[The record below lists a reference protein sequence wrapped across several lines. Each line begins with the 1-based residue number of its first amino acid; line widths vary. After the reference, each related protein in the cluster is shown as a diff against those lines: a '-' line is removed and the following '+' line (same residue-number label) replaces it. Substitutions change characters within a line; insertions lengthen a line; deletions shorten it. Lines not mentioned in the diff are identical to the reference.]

1 MAEVNLTLGDPI
13 EVKVTPAE
21 GATNVTVASAP
32 QNVVQVQAAI
42 ATNGLQGADGAGVP
56 TSPPGAKGQALVKS
70 SPVANATEWAYI
82 DKLHATVKN
91 TTGSTISAGSLVYAA
106 GVDGSDILVAL
117 ADASDSS
124 KMPAIGFVFSDIAH
138 NGTGDVVVAGSR
150 TQDIQSV
157 TGADEGKNMYVS
169 SSTPGAVTVTKPSGS
184 TNFVQSV
191 GVVLRADGT
200 TIKEFKVSC
209 VDATND
215 IPNLDSGHFFLGGAA
230 NTTSPY
236 ELPTS
241 SPTNGQLLK
250 ADANGNLV
258 FVNANDVTKNI
269 GTVNLTTTETTRNL
283 DIIEN
288 GHLNIRDAQDA
299 TILYID
305 EATKRVGINTT
316 TLDKPAALFVNGDVL
331 FKDGSTI
338 GVEGAQSFTIGKI
351 GSAAGVAT
359 VNVTGDLTVSGNCT
373 VNTNLKFGSGGNQ
386 LLAHD
391 GSVFQFGK
399 NGSNPANYKFN
410 SDVGTVTF
418 DNTTDVELKNAG
430 GLKLFDGSN
439 SIAVKSPS
447 LSGSYTLTLPNS
459 SGTDGHVLKTDG
471 SGNTSWVDVTAVS
484 DAILDSDF
492 SGSSGLMK
500 KASAGNYEIATANTD
515 YQLPP
520 SEGAFANGD
529 KTKLDYITVGSA
541 INLGQAILT
550 TTSDVSSAS
559 FVDTDDTFGSPTNNL
574 VPSQL
579 AVKTY
584 VDSQTKAA
592 VFVDQSGS
600 PQYHSSVTEAEMKAL
615 LNLEPLDLQ
624 ADVIGTVL
632 STGIGQ
638 IGFTTNANGGI
649 LSYVGPSDADIRS
662 KISSTQNSASGNGA
676 LSYSQSTGVISY
688 TPPDLSSYLTS
699 APPVTLTNT
708 NYLSLNGQALT
719 GGTVPIGS
727 GGTGATTVDAAK
739 AAFSLE
745 DSDIRAKFSAGTG
758 ISYDSSTGVIA
769 TTASSVDELND
780 LSDVTVGSESANDYL
795 VHNGSGAFVNQALD
809 ISHDTDPDLGGDLDV
824 GDHSIVT
831 SSGNKNITL
840 DPHGTGN
847 VVLGNF
853 VFDVDQTVGAG
864 QDNYVLTY
872 DHASGSGSKISLEPA
887 STASGT
893 VDTSGTPADDQIA
906 IFTDAD
912 TIEGQATLTF
922 ASNTLTIKATSSQAG
937 YGGRLLFGVDNTD
950 QYNGD
955 LVNFGSGP
963 NGANGDIEK
972 GKLYYLDSSQQWE
985 LADAN
990 AVATASGMLGIA
1002 VVDDSPVFLV
1012 RGFARH
1018 GSWAA
1023 LGTGSPLYI
1032 SAGATAGEI
1041 ANSAPSGQGDVVR
1054 VIGYS
1059 TNSGSREIFFNP
1071 SNDWIELA

>member
-56 TSPPGAKGQALVKS
+56 TSPPGATGQALVKS

-82 DKLHATVKN
+82 EKLHATVKN
-91 TTGSTISAGSLVYAA
+91 TTGSTISAGSVVYAA

-124 KMPAIGFVFSDIAH
+124 KMPAIGFVYSDIAH
-138 NGTGDVVVAGSR
+138 NGTGDIVVAGSR
-150 TQDIQSV
+150 TQDIQGV

-169 SSTPGAVTVTKPSGS
+169 SSTPGAVTVTKPAGS

-209 VDATND
+209 VDSTND

-236 ELPTS
+236 ELPIS

-250 ADANGNLV
+250 ANADGNLV

-269 GTVNLTTTETTRNL
+269 GSVNLTTTETTRNL
-283 DIIEN
+283 DIIED

-316 TLDKPAALFVNGDVL
+316 TLDKPAALFINGDLL
-331 FKDGSTI
+331 FKDSSTI
-338 GVEGAQSFTIGKI
+338 GVEGGQSFTIGKI

-359 VNVTGDLTVSGNCT
+359 VNVTGDLSVSGNCT
-373 VNTNLKFGSGGNQ
+373 IDTNLKFGTGGNQ
-386 LLAHD
+386 LHANTNNT
-391 GSVFQFGK
+391 FEFGK
-399 NGSNPANYKFN
+399 NGNGSANYKFN

-430 GLKLFDGSN
+430 GLKLFNGSN

-459 SGTDGHVLKTDG
+459 SGTDGYVLKTDG
-471 SGNTSWVDVTAVS
+471 SGTTSWVDVTAVS
-484 DAILDSDF
+484 DAILDTDF
-492 SGSSGLMK
+492 SGASGLMK
-500 KASAGNYEIATANTD
+500 KVSAGTYAIAEADTD
-515 YQLPP
+515 YQSVL
-520 SEGAFANGD
+520 SEGAFVDGD
-529 KTKLDYITVGSA
+529 KTKITRITVSSNV
-541 INLGQAILT
+541 NLDNAVFT

-624 ADVIGTVL
+624 ADVIGTVVSAGL
-632 STGIGQ
+632 GQ
-638 IGFTTNANGGI
+638 IGFTTNANGGV
-649 LSYVGPSDADIRS
+649 LSYTGPSDADIRS

-699 APPVTLTNT
+699 APPVTLANT
-708 NYLSLNGQALT
+708 NYLSLNGQELT

-727 GGTGATTVDAAK
+727 GGTGATSAAGAR
-739 AAFSLE
+739 AALDLE
-745 DSDIRAKFSAGTG
+745 DSDIRGKFSAGTG
-758 ISYDSSTGVIA
+758 ITISGGGEIASTVSDTNTQNTTTLSFQDSGDDIVLRNTTGGA
-769 TTASSVDELND
+769 
-780 LSDVTVGSESANDYL
+780 
-795 VHNGSGAFVNQALD
+795 GSGNQD
-809 ISHDTDPDLGGDLDV
+809 ININAGS
-824 GDHSIVT
+824 
-831 SSGNKNITL
+831 NITL
-840 DPHGTGN
+840 THTDSNNITIAATTNVTGLSAVVEDTTPSLGGNLNVNGNSLISPTNGDILVNPNGTGKFRVEHDSEVAIRSTKDAGVELFHNNTKKFETLSTGIN
-847 VVLGNF
+847 VSGTADISGYVNPTGSNSG
-853 VFDVDQTVGAG
+853 VRINAG
-864 QDNYVLTY
+864 QTLGAAGLHSGAEILDSFFASASLTAGKLY
-872 DHASGSGSKISLEPA
+872 YAGSSAWALADKDAE
-887 STASGT
+887 STASG
-893 VDTSGTPADDQIA
+893 
-906 IFTDAD
+906 
-912 TIEGQATLTF
+912 L
-922 ASNTLTIKATSSQAG
+922 
-937 YGGRLLFGVDNTD
+937 
-950 QYNGD
+950 
-955 LVNFGSGP
+955 
-963 NGANGDIEK
+963 
-972 GKLYYLDSSQQWE
+972 
-985 LADAN
+985 
-990 AVATASGMLGIA
+990 LGIA
-1002 VVDDSPVFLV
+1002 TDSANANEMVVK
-1012 RGFARH
+1012 G
-1018 GSWAA
+1018 
-1023 LGTGSPLYI
+1023 
-1032 SAGATAGEI
+1032 
-1041 ANSAPSGQGDVVR
+1041 VVR
-1054 VIGYS
+1054 VATLSGSSPAKGDIVYVGDDGNPTTDAPSSDGDIVRIIGYVV
-1059 TNSGSREIFFNP
+1059 TAGQSRTIYFNP
-1071 SNDWIELA
+1071 SPDFIEIA

>member
-157 TGADEGKNMYVS
+157 TGADEGKIMYVS

-258 FVNANDVTKNI
+258 FVDASNVTKNI

-305 EATKRVGINTT
+305 EANKRVGINTT
-316 TLDKPAALFVNGDVL
+316 TVDKPAALFVNGDVL
-331 FKDGSTI
+331 FKNSSTI
-338 GVEGAQSFTIGKI
+338 GVEGGQSFTIGKI

-359 VNVTGDLTVSGNCT
+359 VNVTGDLSVSGNST
-373 VNTNLKFGSGGNQ
+373 IDTNLKFGTGGNQ
-386 LLAHD
+386 LHANTNNT
-391 GSVFQFGK
+391 FEFGK
-399 NGSNPANYKFN
+399 NGSGSANYKFN

-418 DNTTDVELKNAG
+418 ENTTDVELKNAG
-430 GLKLFDGSN
+430 GLKLFNGSN

-471 SGNTSWVDVTAVS
+471 SGTTSWVDVTAVS

-500 KASAGNYEIATANTD
+500 KASAGTYEIATANTD

-541 INLGQAILT
+541 INLGQAVLT

-584 VDSQTKAA
+584 VDSHVKTAI
-592 VFVDQSGS
+592 
-600 PQYHSSVTEAEMKAL
+600 Y
-615 LNLEPLDLQ
+615 
-624 ADVIGTVL
+624 
-632 STGIGQ
+632 
-638 IGFTTNANGGI
+638 
-649 LSYVGPSDADIRS
+649 SDASDNPQLASGVTAGEVRALIDLEDSDIRT
-662 KISSTQNSASGNGA
+662 KISHVQNSASGNGT
-676 LSYSQSTGVISY
+676 LSYNQSSGVISY

-699 APPVTLTNT
+699 APPVTLANT
-708 NYLSLNGQALT
+708 NYLSLNGQELT

-727 GGTGATTVDAAK
+727 GGTGATSVAAAK
-739 AAFSLE
+739 VNLSLE

-758 ISYDSSTGVIA
+758 ISYNSSTGVIA

-780 LSDVTVGSESANDYL
+780 LSDVSVSSESQNQYL
-795 VHNGSGAFVNQALD
+795 VRNTDNNAFVNRELD
-809 ISHDTDPDLGGDLDV
+809 ISHDPTPVLGGHLDV
-824 GDHSIVT
+824 GANEIRSTT
-831 SSGNKNITL
+831 SNGNIIIQPN
-840 DPHGTGN
+840 GTGN
-847 VVLGNF
+847 VKLGTLE
-853 VFDVDQTVGAG
+853 FDADQSIGAG
-864 QDNYVLTY
+864 QDNHVLTY
-872 DHASGSGSKISLEPA
+872 DNSSGLISLEAA
-887 STASGT
+887 SSASGT
-893 VDTSGTPADDQIA
+893 VDTTGTPSQNQISY
-906 IFTDAD
+906 FSDAD
-912 TIEGQATLTF
+912 TIQGSNILTF
-922 ASNTLTIKATSSQAG
+922 DGNELTLKG
-937 YGGRLLFGVDNTD
+937 KRLYPNPTTGDTFFGDI
-950 QYNGD
+950 
-955 LVNFGSGP
+955 VNFGSGP
-963 NGANGDIEK
+963 NGVNGDIEQ
-972 GKLYYLDSSQQWE
+972 GKLYYLDTSLQWE
-985 LADAN
+985 EADAN
-990 AVATASGMLGIA
+990 AVASAKGMLGIA
-1002 VVDDSPVFLV
+1002 IDNDTPKFLI
-1012 RGFARH
+1012 RGIARH
-1018 GSWAA
+1018 SSWTNLGNGSV
-1023 LGTGSPLYI
+1023 LYI
-1032 SAGATAGEI
+1032 SAGVTTGEI
-1041 ANSAPSGQGDVVR
+1041 ANSAPQGQGDVVR
-1054 VIGYS
+1054 VIGYC
-1059 TNSGSREIFFNP
+1059 TNSGAREIFFNP

>member
-21 GATNVTVASAP
+21 GATNVTVASAS

-56 TSPPGAKGQALVKS
+56 TSPPGATGQALVKS

-91 TTGSTISAGSLVYAA
+91 TTGVTISAGSVVYAA
-106 GVDGSDILVAL
+106 GVDGSNILVAL

-124 KMPAIGFVFSDIAH
+124 KMPAIGFVYSDIAH
-138 NGTGDVVVAGSR
+138 NGTGGVVVAGSR
-150 TQDIQSV
+150 TQDIQNI
-157 TGADEGKNMYVS
+157 TGADEGKKMYVS
-169 SSTPGAVTVTKPSGS
+169 SSQPGRVTVTKPAGS
-184 TNFVQSV
+184 TNLVQSV

-258 FVNANDVTKNI
+258 FVDANQVTKNI

-299 TILYID
+299 TIFYID
-305 EATKRVGINTT
+305 EANKRVGINTT

-338 GVEGAQSFTIGKI
+338 GVEGSQSFTIGKI

-418 DNTTDVELKNAG
+418 ENTTDVELKNTG
-430 GLKLFDGSN
+430 GLKLFNGSN

-492 SGSSGLMK
+492 SGASGLMK
-500 KASAGNYEIATANTD
+500 KTGAGAYAIATANTD
-515 YQLPP
+515 YQVPP

-529 KTKLDYITVGSA
+529 KTKIDRITVGSN
-541 INLGQAILT
+541 INLDNAVLT

-559 FVDTDDTFGSPTNNL
+559 FVDTDVLFGSPTNNL

-624 ADVIGTVL
+624 ADVIGTVV
-632 STGIGQ
+632 STGLGQ

-699 APPVTLTNT
+699 APPVTLANT
-708 NYLSLNGQALT
+708 DYLSLNGQELT

-727 GGTGATTVDAAK
+727 GGTGATTAAGAR
-739 AAFSLE
+739 AAFDLE
-745 DSDIRAKFSAGTG
+745 DSDIRGKFSAGTG
-758 ISYDSSTGVIA
+758 ITIS
-769 TTASSVDELND
+769 
-780 LSDVTVGSESANDYL
+780 
-795 VHNGSGAFVNQALD
+795 GSGEIASTVSNTNTQNTTTLSFQDSGDD
-809 ISHDTDPDLGGDLDV
+809 IVLRNTTGGA
-824 GDHSIVT
+824 G
-831 SSGNKNITL
+831 SGNQDININAGSNITL
-840 DPHGTGN
+840 THTDSNNITIAATTNVTGLSAVVQDTAPSLGGNLNVNGNSLISPTNGDILVNPNGTGKFRVEHDSEVAIRSTKDAGVELFYNNAKRFETLSTGIN
-847 VVLGNF
+847 VAGNA
-853 VFDVDQTVGAG
+853 DIVGYVNPTGSNSGVRINAG
-864 QDNYVLTY
+864 QILG
-872 DHASGSGSKISLEPA
+872 ASGLHSGAEILDSFFASASLVAGKLYYAGSSAWALADKDAE
-887 STASGT
+887 STASG
-893 VDTSGTPADDQIA
+893 
-906 IFTDAD
+906 
-912 TIEGQATLTF
+912 L
-922 ASNTLTIKATSSQAG
+922 
-937 YGGRLLFGVDNTD
+937 
-950 QYNGD
+950 
-955 LVNFGSGP
+955 
-963 NGANGDIEK
+963 
-972 GKLYYLDSSQQWE
+972 
-985 LADAN
+985 
-990 AVATASGMLGIA
+990 LGIA
-1002 VVDDSPVFLV
+1002 TDSANANEMVVK
-1012 RGFARH
+1012 G
-1018 GSWAA
+1018 
-1023 LGTGSPLYI
+1023 
-1032 SAGATAGEI
+1032 
-1041 ANSAPSGQGDVVR
+1041 VVR
-1054 VIGYS
+1054 VATLSGSSPAKGDIVYVGDDGNPTTAAPSADGDIVRIIGYVV
-1059 TNSGSREIFFNP
+1059 TAGQSRTIYFNP
-1071 SNDWIELA
+1071 SPDFIEIA

>member
-21 GATNVTVASAP
+21 GATNVTVSSAS

-56 TSPPGAKGQALVKS
+56 TSPPGATGQALVKS

-91 TTGSTISAGSLVYAA
+91 TTGVTISAGSVVYAA
-106 GVDGSDILVAL
+106 GVDGSNILVAL
-117 ADASDSS
+117 ANASDSS
-124 KMPAIGFVFSDIAH
+124 KMPAIGFVYSDIAH
-138 NGTGDVVVAGSR
+138 SGTGDIVVAGSR
-150 TQDIQSV
+150 TQDIQNI

-169 SSTPGAVTVTKPSGS
+169 SSTPGAVTVTKPAGS
-184 TNFVQSV
+184 TNLVQSV

-209 VDATND
+209 VDVTND
-215 IPNLDSGHFFLGGAA
+215 VPNLDSGHFFLGGAT

-258 FVNANDVTKNI
+258 FVDANQVTKNI

-299 TILYID
+299 TIFYID
-305 EATKRVGINTT
+305 EANKRVGINTT

-331 FKDGSTI
+331 FKDASTI
-338 GVEGAQSFTIGKI
+338 GVEGGQSFTIGEI
-351 GSAAGVAT
+351 GSASGTAT

-373 VNTNLKFGSGGNQ
+373 VNTSLKFGSGGNQ

-399 NGSNPANYKFN
+399 NGSSPANYKFN

-418 DNTTDVELKNAG
+418 ENTTDVELKNTG
-430 GLKLFDGSN
+430 GLKLFNGSN

-492 SGSSGLMK
+492 SGASGLMK
-500 KASAGNYEIATANTD
+500 KTGAGAYAIATANTD
-515 YQLPP
+515 YQVPP
-520 SEGAFANGD
+520 TEGAFANGD
-529 KTKLDYITVGSA
+529 KTKIDRITVGSS
-541 INLGQAILT
+541 INLDNAVLT

-559 FVDTDDTFGSPTNNL
+559 FVDTDALFGSPTNNL

-584 VDSQTKAA
+584 VDSHVKTAIYSDSSDNPQLA
-592 VFVDQSGS
+592 SGITAGE
-600 PQYHSSVTEAEMKAL
+600 VRAL
-615 LNLEPLDLQ
+615 IDLED
-624 ADVIGTVL
+624 
-632 STGIGQ
+632 S
-638 IGFTTNANGGI
+638 
-649 LSYVGPSDADIRS
+649 DIRT
-662 KISSTQNSASGNGA
+662 KISHVQNSASGNGT
-676 LSYSQSTGVISY
+676 LSYNQSSGVISY

-699 APPVTLTNT
+699 APPVTLANT
-708 NYLSLNGQALT
+708 NYLSLNGQELT

-727 GGTGATTVDAAK
+727 GGTGATSAAGAR
-739 AAFSLE
+739 AAFDLE
-745 DSDIRAKFSAGTG
+745 DSDIRGKFSAGTG
-758 ISYDSSTGVIA
+758 ISYNSSTGVIA
-769 TTASSVDELND
+769 TTASGVDELND
-780 LSDVTVGSESANDYL
+780 LSDVTVGSENANDYL
-795 VHNGSGAFVNQALD
+795 VHNGSGAFVNQSLN
-809 ISHDTDPDLGGDLDV
+809 IVHDDSPELGGNLDV
-824 GDHSIVT
+824 LAREIV
-831 SSGNKNITL
+831 SSGNRNIVL
-840 DPHGTGN
+840 NPHGVGN
-847 VVLGNF
+847 VKLGNF
-853 VFDVDQTVGAG
+853 TFDGDQDLTSKN
-864 QDNYVLTY
+864 DFVLTY
-872 DHASGSGSKISLEPA
+872 NESANLISLEAA

-912 TIEGQATLTF
+912 TIEGQANLTF
-922 ASNTLTIKATSSQAG
+922 SSNTLTVKAATGAAG
-937 YGGRLLFGVDNTD
+937 FGGRLLFRVDTSD

-955 LVNFGSGP
+955 IVNFGSGP
-963 NGANGDIEK
+963 GGSNGNIEK
-972 GKLYYLDSSQQWE
+972 GKLYYLNSSQQWE

-1002 VVDDSPVFLV
+1002 VVDDSPSFLV

-1018 GSWAA
+1018 GSWVS
-1023 LGTGSPLYI
+1023 LGTGNPLYI

-1041 ANSAPSGQGDVVR
+1041 VSTAPTGSADVVR
-1054 VIGYS
+1054 IIGYS
-1059 TNSGSREIFFNP
+1059 TDSSSREIFFNP
-1071 SNDWIELA
+1071 SNDWLELS